1 MNDNRRIAKNTLL
14 LYLRMLLV
22 MGVSLYTSRVVLATL
37 GITDYGIYN
46 VVGSIVTMFV
56 FLRSAMGNATNRY
69 ILVVHFILA
78 LIIVFLF
85 ETIGLW
91 IFYEKMVIP
100 PERMTAAFWTY
111 QFSIITCAIGIIC
124 VPYDADIIAHEKM
137 GAFAFMSVLD
147 VSLKLLFVFVLTLI
161 SSDKLIF
168 YGLFLCVI
176 QIVDRV
182 IYGIYCH
189 RKFEESRVRLKWDR
203 SLVKEMFSFA
213 GWNIVGNMAAIGC
226 TPVLNIILNMFFG
239 PVVNAARGIA
249 IQVQGAVNGFVAN
262 FQLAIFPQITKTYA
276 SGDIERM
283 HKLIIS
289 GSKISYI
296 LFFCIAFPLL
306 LETESILSFWLV
318 EVPDHTVS
326 FLRIVLFIMIIESF
340 ERPLHTANLATGK
353 IKIFQS
359 VKGGT
364 LLTMLPIAYFALKMG
379 APSEAVFVV
388 QLVVTIISLI
398 IQLFMI
404 RPLINLPLLS
414 YFKEVFLRSLLV
426 TAVSFPLPLFLH
438 RMIPSSGILLL
449 LIKCMITSIIV
460 AFSSFVV
467 GLSKNERK
475 LVIDRIKEFKNKRRD
490 DLSSD

>member
-1 MNDNRRIAKNTLL
+1 
-14 LYLRMLLV
+14 
-22 MGVSLYTSRVVLATL
+22 
-37 GITDYGIYN
+37 
-46 VVGSIVTMFV
+46 
-56 FLRSAMGNATNRY
+56 
-69 ILVVHFILA
+69 
-78 LIIVFLF
+78 
-85 ETIGLW
+85 
-91 IFYEKMVIP
+91 
-100 PERMTAAFWTY
+100 
-111 QFSIITCAIGIIC
+111 
-124 VPYDADIIAHEKM
+124 
-137 GAFAFMSVLD
+137 
-147 VSLKLLFVFVLTLI
+147 
-161 SSDKLIF
+161 
-168 YGLFLCVI
+168 
-176 QIVDRV
+176 
-182 IYGIYCH
+182 
-189 RKFEESRVRLKWDR
+189 
-203 SLVKEMFSFA
+203 
-213 GWNIVGNMAAIGC
+213 
-226 TPVLNIILNMFFG
+226 
-239 PVVNAARGIA
+239 
-249 IQVQGAVNGFVAN
+249 
-262 FQLAIFPQITKTYA
+262 
-276 SGDIERM
+276 M

>member
-1 MNDNRRIAKNTLL
+1 
-14 LYLRMLLV
+14 
-22 MGVSLYTSRVVLATL
+22 MGVSLYTSRIVLATL
-37 GITDYGIYN
+37 GVSDFGIYN

-69 ILVVHFILA
+69 IAFSLGKGDFEKLKKVFSTCLIVHFILA
-78 LIIVFLF
+78 LIIIFLC

-91 IFYEKMVIP
+91 IFYYKMVIP

-147 VSLKLLFVFVLTLI
+147 VSLKLLVVLLLTYFTG
-161 SSDKLIF
+161 DKLIY
-168 YGLFLCVI
+168 YGLFLCIIQVI
-176 QIVDRV
+176 DRI
-182 IYGIYCH
+182 IYGMYCH
-189 RKFEESRVRLKWDR
+189 KKFEESRAGLAWDGM
-203 SLVKEMFSFA
+203 LVKEMFSFA
-213 GWNIVGNMAAIGC
+213 GWNIIGNMAAIGC
-226 TPVLNIILNMFFG
+226 TPVLNILLNMFFG

-249 IQVQGAVNGFVAN
+249 IQVQSAVNGFVAN

-276 SGDIERM
+276 SGDLDRM
-283 HKLIIS
+283 HKLIIY
-289 GSKISYI
+289 GSKFSYI
-296 LFFCIAFPLL
+296 LFFCIALPLL

-326 FLRIVLFIMIIESF
+326 FLRIVLFIMIVESF

-353 IKIFQS
+353 LRIFQT
-359 VKGGT
+359 VKGCT
-364 LLTMLPIAYFALKMG
+364 LLTMLPIAYIALKAG

-404 RPLINLPLLS
+404 RPLINLPLLL

-426 TAVSFPLPLFLH
+426 TVVSFPLPLFLH
-438 RMIPSSGILLL
+438 SIIPSGGIVL
-449 LIKCMITSIIV
+449 LIVKCMITSIIV
-460 AFSSFVV
+460 ALCSFFI
-467 GLSKNERK
+467 GLSKVEREQIIK
-475 LVIDRIKEFKNKRRD
+475 KIKSIMDRRHNMA
-490 DLSSD
+490 LSD